1 MWLELQIFGFRALW
15 SPYFFIF
22 CVILGIVY
30 YLVTGP
36 YRHKFGG
43 EGEDKPTVKQHALT
57 YTALLSLYLV
67 KGSPIDLLSHI
78 MLTAHM
84 IQMAIFLLLFPILAI
99 KGIPLWIWRKI
110 LDNRVLGPP
119 IKLLT
124 KPLISLLLFNGLF
137 SVYHIPAVFDF
148 SKSAPVWHFLIHGVL
163 LIAAFIVFIPLL
175 LPFKEINTMQP
186 LAKVGYIFANGVL
199 ITPACA
205 LIIFAGTP
213 VYSAYLEDGAWIQA
227 LAICVPGDVLNGI
240 SFALSGPEMFSPLS
254 SLIDQQLGGVIM
266 KVLQEVIYL
275 SLLLTVFIDWF
286 RSSKDTD
293 PIPSDV
299 EANRV

>member
-15 SPYFFIF
+15 SPYFFLF
-22 CVILGIVY
+22 CVAIGVIY

-43 EGEDKPTVKQHALT
+43 EGEEVPTRKQHTLM
-57 YTALLSLYLV
+57 YIALLVLYAV
-67 KGSPIDLLSHI
+67 KGSPVDLLSHI

-84 IQMAIFLLLFPILAI
+84 LQMALFLLLFPILVI
-99 KGIPLWIWRKI
+99 KGIPLWIWKKI
-110 LDNRVLGPP
+110 LETKVIGSM

-137 SVYHIPAVFDF
+137 SVYHLPVVFDF
-148 SKSAPVWHFLIHGVL
+148 SKSSPIWHFLIHGVL

-175 LPFKEINTMQP
+175 LPFKEINTMHP
-186 LAKVGYIFANGVL
+186 LLKVGYIFANGVL

-213 VYSAYLEDGAWIQA
+213 VFSAYLDEGAWIQA
-227 LAICVPGDVLNGI
+227 LAICVPGDVLDGI
-240 SFALSGPEMFSPLS
+240 SFGLSGPEMFSPLS
-254 SLIDQQLGGVIM
+254 TINDQQLGGVIM

-275 SLLLTVFIDWF
+275 SLLGTVFAGWF
-286 RSSKDTD
+286 SERSKQND
-293 PIPSDV
+293 PIPT
-299 EANRV
+299 EAETT